1 MPEWR
6 PKHDTMA
13 IFSCRVV
20 PKHDGAG
27 RRARVVPGTMASLRC
42 RAVNPARGVW
52 EGNLRRRAAASSAI
66 GRGTSASKLQQV
78 SHGSAA
84 SADGPPRIR
93 RREGDLRRR
102 AAANPSRGGRVDDLH
117 RRAASSSAGEGQS
130 GRRWWCWREGYWGGG
145 ERRRRRKCGGVA
157 AGSRR
162 RDHRTRRGAGEVVA
176 ARGRWEGGENF

>member
-102 AAANPSRGGRVDDLH
+102 AAANPSRGGR
-117 RRAASSSAGEGQS
+117 RR
-130 GRRWWCWREGYWGGG
+130 WCWREGYWGGG

-176 ARGRWEGGENF
+176 ARGRWEGGGENF